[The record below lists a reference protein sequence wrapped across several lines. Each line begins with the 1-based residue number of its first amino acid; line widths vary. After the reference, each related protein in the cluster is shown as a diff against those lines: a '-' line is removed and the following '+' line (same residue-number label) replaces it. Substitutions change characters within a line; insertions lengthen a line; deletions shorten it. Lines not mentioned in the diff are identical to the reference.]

1 MLVNLHTDPF
11 FRRCL
16 NYGIGVELAGILTS
30 SEPDIF
36 LLVLVNRFLDLF
48 SNLLGAPLNLVIL
61 CLLENVGPP

>member
-16 NYGIGVELAGILTS
+16 NCGLGVELAGILTS

-48 SNLLGAPLNLVIL
+48 SNLLGIPLNLVIL